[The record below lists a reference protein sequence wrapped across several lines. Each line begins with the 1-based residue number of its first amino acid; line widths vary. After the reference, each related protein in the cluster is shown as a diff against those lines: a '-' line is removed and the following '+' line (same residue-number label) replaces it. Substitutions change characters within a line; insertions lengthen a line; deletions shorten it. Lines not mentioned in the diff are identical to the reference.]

1 MGKKV
6 VVIYKSKYGTIKRYA
21 GWIALKLEADLYEVS
36 DIRNKDLKNYDLI
49 IFGGPLYVG
58 KIKGVSFI
66 NKNADRLL
74 DKKLIIF
81 TVGMMSENESYKND
95 MIKSNFDENISKNIK
110 LFYFRGKFN
119 YNELNLIDK
128 VLMKFMKGKIESK
141 SKLNEDDKNILK
153 GFYEEVDLSDKK
165 SINSLLE
172 YIYQENC

>member
-6 VVIYKSKYGTIKRYA
+6 VVIYKSKYGTTKRYA

-36 DIRNKDLKNYDLI
+36 DIRNKDLNNYDII

-58 KIKGVSFI
+58 KIKGASFI
-66 NKNADRLL
+66 NKNVDRLL
-74 DKKLIIF
+74 DKKLIVF
-81 TVGMMSENESYKND
+81 TVGMMSDNESYKNE
-95 MIKSNFDENISKNIK
+95 MIKSNFDEKIYINMK

-141 SKLNEDDKNILK
+141 PKLNEDDKNILK
-153 GFYEEVDLSDKK
+153 GFYEEIDLSDKK